1 MKTDPNDLL
10 QEAIR
15 AVRSGRELTAR
26 NLFRDVIRLEPRS
39 KLAWL
44 WLIGLLDD
52 LGEQI
57 EACRRVLEIDPEE
70 SRVRRRLDELLAR
83 RGEQVRSRARDLHAQ
98 GETERALL
106 LLRRELQDND
116 RESSSWMLVAELSH
130 DVDEQVR
137 AYEQIVSLDPSNT
150 AARKTLEKIRF
161 RQKNPFDLP
170 SLLEEQGKID
180 EAILEYQRAA
190 ARARTS
196 QEWDH
201 IYRNITRLED
211 LRNEGIVHVPPS
223 VSIARLTAGP
233 PLLYLLSLL
242 IHVGLNPFSA
252 NFVFW
257 IGLAWTLLGGFLIA
271 LGTVRSRHRLWI
283 LLGDPAAAGK
293 PLSRFALRTSGWILV
308 LLSFALLTLDALQRL
323 AVFEIPPVPNYLQ

>member
-1 MKTDPNDLL
+1 MKTNSRELL
-10 QEAIR
+10 QEAIQAAR
-15 AVRSGRELTAR
+15 AGRELTAR
-26 NLFRDVIRLEPRS
+26 DLFRDVIRLDPRN

-52 LGEQI
+52 FDDQI
-57 EACRRVLEIDPEE
+57 DACRRVLEIDPEE
-70 SRVRRRLDELLAR
+70 AHVRQRLTELLAR
-83 RGEQVRSRARDLHAQ
+83 RGEQVRSRARELHAQ

-106 LLRRELQDND
+106 LLRREVQNND
-116 RESSSWMLVAELSH
+116 RDPSSWLLLAELSR
-130 DVDEQVR
+130 DVDEQAR
-137 AYEQIVSLDPSNT
+137 AYEQIVSLDPSNQ

-161 RQKNPFDLP
+161 RQENPFDLP
-170 SLLEEQGKID
+170 SLLEEQGRID

-211 LRNEGIVHVPPS
+211 LRNEGIVHVSPAA
-223 VSIARLTAGP
+223 SISRLTAGP
-233 PLLYLLSLL
+233 PMLYLLSLL

-252 NFVFW
+252 DFIFW
-257 IGLAWTLLGGFLIA
+257 IGLVWTLLGGFFIA

-283 LLGDPAAAGK
+283 LLGDPAASGK
-293 PLSRFALRTSGWILV
+293 PLPRFALQASGWILV
-308 LLSFALLTLDALQRL
+308 LLSFVLLILDALRRL
-323 AVFEIPPVPNYLQ
+323 AVFEIPPIPNYLQ

>member
-1 MKTDPNDLL
+1 MKINPNDLL

-15 AVRSGRELTAR
+15 LARAGRELTAR
-26 NLFRDVIRLEPRS
+26 DLFRDVIRLEPRN

-52 LGEQI
+52 FDEQI
-57 EACRRVLEIDPEE
+57 GACRRVLEIDPTEE
-70 SRVRRRLDELLAR
+70 HVQQRLDNLLAQ
-83 RGEQVRSRARDLHAQ
+83 RGEQIRTKARDLHAQ
-98 GETERALL
+98 GETERSLL
-106 LLRRELQDND
+106 LLRREVQDNGRD
-116 RESSSWMLVAELSH
+116 PASWLLLAELSR
-130 DVDEQVR
+130 DVDEKAR
-137 AYEQIVSLDPSNT
+137 AYEQIVSLQPSDL
-150 AARKTLEKIRF
+150 AARKTLEKLRF
-161 RQKNPFDLP
+161 RQQNPFDLP
-170 SLLEEQGKID
+170 SLLEEQGRID

-211 LRNEGIVHVPPS
+211 LRNEGIVHISPL
-223 VSIARLTAGP
+223 VSIARLSAGP

-242 IHVGLNPFSA
+242 IHVGLNPLSA
-252 NFVFW
+252 DFIFW
-257 IGLAWTLLGGFLIA
+257 IGLAWSLLGGFLLA

-283 LLGDPAAAGK
+283 LLGDPAASGK

-323 AVFEIPPVPNYLQ
+323 AVFEVPPIPNYLQ